1 MDQLNSN
8 PITPERKRGKH
19 LNFEDRCGIRIFQKL
34 GYSLRTTAEA
44 IGCAAST
51 VLNELRRGTG
61 IRNGLKGRSPEYS
74 AKRGQSNYEINRSRC
89 HKPHKIDPNSDFIRW
104 VVHMFTDEKWSLDN
118 CVGYARK
125 YKLFPDEEIV
135 CAKTLYNEVWSG
147 NLSIKP
153 IDLPEA
159 LKRNTNSKTK
169 RSNKKV
175 LGTSIDNRPEIA
187 SSRTETGHWEIDT
200 VIGKK
205 SGKEPVILTLL
216 EKMTEYYIA
225 IKIPGKDAESVMTAL
240 EVLREEYG
248 EEKFAEVFKT
258 ITSDNGS
265 EFARLSEIE
274 AWGVKVYFAH
284 AYSSWERGQNERHN
298 RMLRKYV
305 PKGVSITKYTE
316 EEILGFADK
325 MNDVPRRILGYSTP
339 NELFERFLDQ
349 VYSVIKEQPA

>member
-19 LNFEDRCGIRIFQKL
+19 LNFEDRCGIRIFKKL

-61 IRNGLKGRSPEYS
+61 IRNGSKGRSPEYS

-104 VVHMFTDEKWSLDN
+104 VVRMFTDEKWSLDN

-135 CAKTLYNEVWSG
+135 CAKTLYNE
-147 NLSIKP
+147 
-153 IDLPEA
+153 
-159 LKRNTNSKTK
+159 
-169 RSNKKV
+169 
-175 LGTSIDNRPEIA
+175 
-187 SSRTETGHWEIDT
+187 
-200 VIGKK
+200 
-205 SGKEPVILTLL
+205 
-216 EKMTEYYIA
+216 
-225 IKIPGKDAESVMTAL
+225 
-240 EVLREEYG
+240 EYG
-248 EEKFAEVFKT
+248 DEKFAEVFKT